1 VLESIIKAF
10 TSLKLTVICL
20 GLAIILVFMGTI
32 AQVDL
37 GIHAAQQKYFQ
48 TFFVY
53 WSPANRGWR
62 IPVFPGG
69 HLIGGVLFLNLIAAH
84 IYRFQMKWKKTGIF
98 LLHLGIFLLLLG
110 GLLTEWLST
119 ESQMRIHEGETKNYS
134 ESLDAI
140 ELIIVDTSSPDL
152 DEVVS
157 IPDRFLVPH
166 QVIQHPQL
174 PFRLNVVNF
183 FPNSTLGHRKDESEP
198 SVVTQGFGKTL
209 SVTEAPRATKVNEAD
224 VPTIIVEIVG
234 VEGSLGT
241 WLCSTALMERQHF
254 YYQDKSYEIQLRQK
268 RYYKPYS
275 IKLLHFAHD
284 QYDGTDIPKN
294 FSSKIHL
301 VNSEKKE
308 DREVLIYM
316 NNPLRYEGET
326 YYQAGFEKDNH
337 TTVLQ
342 VVHNPSWITPYLAC
356 SMVGLG
362 LVIQFSMHL
371 FNFGRKKRA

>member
-1 VLESIIKAF
+1 MIDSIIKVF

-20 GLAIILVFMGTI
+20 GLAIVLVFMGTI

-53 WSPANRGWR
+53 WTPANSEWR

-69 HLIGGVLFLNLIAAH
+69 HLIGGVLLLNLIAAH
-84 IYRFQMKWKKTGIF
+84 IYRFQMQWKKSGIF
-98 LLHLGIFLLLLG
+98 LLHLGVFLLLLG
-110 GLLTEWLST
+110 GLLTERLSV

-134 ESLDAI
+134 ESLDTI
-140 ELIIVDTSSPDL
+140 ELIIVDTSSSDF
-152 DEVVS
+152 DEVVT
-157 IPDRFLVPH
+157 IPDRFLARN
-166 QVIQHPQL
+166 QVIQHPRL
-174 PFRLNVVNF
+174 PFRVNVVNF
-183 FPNSTLGHRKDESEP
+183 FPNSTLTHHKDENAP
-198 SVVTQGFGKTL
+198 PIVTQGFGKSL
-209 SVTEAPRATKVNEAD
+209 AVAEAPRATKVNEAD
-224 VPTIIVEIVG
+224 VPTTIVEIVG

-241 WLCSTALMERQHF
+241 WLCSTALIERQIF
-254 YYQDKSYEIQLRQK
+254 RYQDKSYALQLRQK

-326 YYQAGFEKDNH
+326 YYQAGFEKDNK

-356 SMVGLG
+356 SLVALG

-371 FNFGRKKRA
+371 FNFGRKKSA